1 MTADKALDEWN
12 WDFSKSARGLRQ
24 CGGTLAASSTKLG
37 EFHWSKLLV
46 SMVSMVSI
54 ARGLSHSSAKRRT
67 PWLRWTEKDGGVV
80 LGTGNS

>member
-24 CGGTLAASSTKLG
+24 CGGTLTASSTQLG
-37 EFHWSKLLV
+37 EFHWT
-46 SMVSMVSI
+46 SI